1 MTLKAPLRCTSR
13 TGSSSSGVM
22 LWNALSRRMPA
33 LEMTMSTRP
42 NASSAVATI
51 AWPPSG
57 VATESALATAVPPR
71 SSTSLTVRSAGP
83 AEAPVPSLAPPR
95 SLTTTLA
102 PREASSRAC
111 SRPRPPPAPVTI
123 ATLSSKRMSPITSPP
138 NASMAQA
145 LLGGRGGSELP
156 PHGSGTA
163 ACQAVRD
170 MGPLQG
176 TKVVELAG
184 IGPGPFCAML
194 LADLGAEVLAVDRP
208 EAERPGWPA
217 LFGRGRQRVA
227 VDLKHPDGPGL
238 VLDLVAGAGALVEG
252 FRPGVAERL
261 GIGPE
266 ACLARNPRL
275 VYGRVTGWGQDGP
288 LAGAAG
294 HDIDYIALAGA
305 LHPIGPAAGPP
316 VPPLNLLGDFGG
328 GGMLLALGV
337 VAALLEAAR
346 SGQGQVVDAAM
357 ADGAA
362 LLTTQL
368 HELLAAGLWTDRRGA
383 NLLDGAA
390 PFYTVYETA
399 DGRHLAVGALEPQ
412 FWAEL
417 LERVGLA
424 TEALPGQHDRA
435 GWPLLRGRLAAV
447 FRTRT
452 REEWC
457 RLLEGTDACVAPVL
471 SLLEAPAHPHN
482 RARATFVDVGGS
494 LQPAPAPR
502 FSRTPCAT
510 PEPPPAPGK
519 DDARAL
525 AAWGLDPE
533 KLARLH

>member
-1 MTLKAPLRCTSR
+1 
-13 TGSSSSGVM
+13 
-22 LWNALSRRMPA
+22 
-33 LEMTMSTRP
+33 
-42 NASSAVATI
+42 
-51 AWPPSG
+51 
-57 VATESALATAVPPR
+57 
-71 SSTSLTVRSAGP
+71 
-83 AEAPVPSLAPPR
+83 
-95 SLTTTLA
+95 
-102 PREASSRAC
+102 
-111 SRPRPPPAPVTI
+111 
-123 ATLSSKRMSPITSPP
+123 
-138 NASMAQA
+138 
-145 LLGGRGGSELP
+145 
-156 PHGSGTA
+156 
-163 ACQAVRD
+163 

-176 TKVVELAG
+176 VRVVELAS

-208 EAERPGWPA
+208 ASGPGGWPA
-217 LFGRGRQRVA
+217 LFARGRSRVA
-227 VDLKHPDGPGL
+227 VDLKHPEGPGV
-238 VLDLVAGAGALVEG
+238 VLDLVAGADALVEG

-275 VYGRVTGWGQDGP
+275 VYGRVTGWGQEGP
-288 LAGAAG
+288 LAGSAG

-305 LHPIGPAAGPP
+305 LHPVGAAGGPP

-337 VAALLEAAR
+337 VAALLEAGR
-346 SGQGQVVDAAM
+346 SGRGQVV
-357 ADGAA
+357 DGAA

-383 NLLDGAA
+383 NLLDGTA

-412 FWAEL
+412 FYAEL

-424 TEALPGQHDRA
+424 GEDLPPQLDRA
-435 GWPLLRGRLAAV
+435 GWPLLRDRLAAV

-452 REEWC
+452 RDEWC

-482 RARATFVDVGGS
+482 QARATFVDVGGT

-502 FSRTPCAT
+502 FSRTPSPT
-510 PEPPPAPGK
+510 PAPPPAPGEDQAK
-519 DDARAL
+519 VL
-525 AAWGLDPE
+525 ATWGLAPE
-533 KLARLH
+533 ELARLRAAGVIGPFGG